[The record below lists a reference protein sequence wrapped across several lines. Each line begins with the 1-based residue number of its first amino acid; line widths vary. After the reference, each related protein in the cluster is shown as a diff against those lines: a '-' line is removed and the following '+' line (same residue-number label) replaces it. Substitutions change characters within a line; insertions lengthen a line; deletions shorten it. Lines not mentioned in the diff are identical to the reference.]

1 MKFLAGTYPKTEI
14 CPKPNTLPL
23 QSLSA
28 STHTRRSKSMI
39 LQIWVLSHCFPHQ
52 NPLHE
57 HTKATVF
64 PHFPIRNLSK
74 LPFLCLVPPQLRQGG
89 SLSRCRSLPAAMAKE
104 LWRALAGFRLF
115 SQRSPGVFFP
125 PPNWLAKNDCPTN
138 SSMLND

>member
-1 MKFLAGTYPKTEI
+1 MNIQKLLFFLIFPLETY
-14 CPKPNTLPL
+14 
-23 QSLSA
+23 QS
-28 STHTRRSKSMI
+28 
-39 LQIWVLSHCFPHQ
+39 C
-52 NPLHE
+52 
-57 HTKATVF
+57 
-64 PHFPIRNLSK
+64 HFCAL
-74 LPFLCLVPPQLRQGG
+74 FPPQLRQGG